1 MVSGYRITVGRL
13 ILNPVFDDSGA
24 VAILSTMA
32 LPPANRAYHYAVK
45 FTQAADRV
53 VYWGSHRSPRGQSV
67 GCWVWVALFCIC
79 PLLYHTLILGTVNRL

>member
-1 MVSGYRITVGRL
+1 MVSGYRITEGRL
-13 ILNPVFDDSGA
+13 ILDPVFDDGRA
-24 VAILSTMA
+24 VAVLAAVALSS
-32 LPPANRAYHYAVK
+32 ANRAYHYAVK

-67 GCWVWVALFCIC
+67 GCWVWVAFCIC